1 MRGRS
6 VSETCEREV
15 AQIVSREWAS
25 ANAKCNFKNDG
36 DGQVFVYMTNRKT
49 VVAPYERR
57 RWGVGSDR
65 VDSLYPTILIIAMK
79 KIATALG

>member
-1 MRGRS
+1 M
-6 VSETCEREV
+6 
-15 AQIVSREWAS
+15 
-25 ANAKCNFKNDG
+25 NFKNDG
-36 DGQVFVYMTNRKT
+36 DGHVFVYMTNRKT